1 MQLISLVSIPPTEGV
16 TLLSHWSLKSQH
28 YSLQARLPH
37 VGVPFG
43 ALRKGG
49 VRELGSYR
57 LRCTEALLCA
67 GRRDRGLSME
77 RLWHQR

>member
-1 MQLISLVSIPPTEGV
+1 MQLISLVSVPPTEGV

-28 YSLQARLPH
+28 YSLQAMLPH

-49 VRELGSYR
+49 VRGLSSYR
-57 LRCTEALLCA
+57 LTEALLCA
-67 GRRDRGLSME
+67 GRRDKGLSSME
-77 RLWHQR
+77 RLWHQH